1 MPARG
6 GTYQGMNWIW
16 GPTRYAIY
24 YRDRDPETGHLR
36 CVWCASRVW
45 VYGEKGRRRACLDHL
60 HPVHLGGN
68 HKQYNLVTSCVPCN
82 NRHGGKHWEDRVAT
96 PEALE
101 RVRAGTTR
109 PLTADERAEGR
120 KRWKKRP
127 ANKKGYAS
135 YRPNWRDELAVSP
148 REPGDDDD
156 VEFEQATVTEAFVPF

>member
-60 HPVHLGGN
+60 HPVHLGGK
-68 HKQYNLVTSCVPCN
+68 HKQYNLVTSCIPCN
-82 NRHGGKHWEDRVAT
+82 NRHGGKHWEERDAT
-96 PEALE
+96 PEALGKL
-101 RVRAGTTR
+101 VAAGLWAEPCEDAAR
-109 PLTADERAEGR
+109 RAEGFNR
-120 KRWKKRP
+120 
-127 ANKKGYAS
+127 
-135 YRPNWRDELAVSP
+135 
-148 REPGDDDD
+148 
-156 VEFEQATVTEAFVPF
+156 FAFAAY

>member
-24 YRDRDPETGHLR
+24 YRDRDPETGHFR

-68 HKQYNLVTSCVPCN
+68 HKQYNLVTSCIPCN
-82 NRHGGKHWEDRVAT
+82 NHHGGKHWEERDVT
-96 PEALE
+96 PEAIE
-101 RVRAGTTR
+101 RVRADLPIPDGR
-109 PLTADERAEGR
+109 RAVGGAQALEEAARQQEGVR
-120 KRWKKRP
+120 LLP
-127 ANKKGYAS
+127 A
-135 YRPNWRDELAVSP
+135 ELARRGV
-148 REPGDDDD
+148 G
-156 VEFEQATVTEAFVPF
+156 FTA